1 MAQFDLPLEEL
12 QRYKPERTEPPDFD
26 AFWQETLEDARA
38 KVRPTRFERVDV
50 GLRTVETFDVT
61 FTGFAGQEVRAWLQ
75 LPRDRE
81 RGSRLPLVVEY
92 IGYGGGR
99 GFPFHWLF
107 WPSAGYAHFVMDTRG
122 QGSSWQPGDTPDPEP
137 DGSNPHYPG
146 FLTRGILDPRGYY
159 YRRVFADGVRAI
171 EAAREHESVDADR
184 TIASGGSQGGAI
196 ALAVTALAPTIR
208 AALINVPFLAHF
220 KRALAVTDEHPYVE
234 LTHYLTIHRSEAD
247 QVFRT
252 LSYIDGMNFAARAR
266 APALFAVGLMD
277 EITPPSTVFAT
288 YNHYAGP
295 KEIRTWEYSAHDAG
309 ELHHVQEQLRFLE
322 GLGLTPDPKR
332 GG

>member
-26 AFWQETLEDARA
+26 EFWRETLADARA
-38 KVRPTRFERVDV
+38 KARPTRFERVDV

-61 FTGFAGQEVRAWLQ
+61 FTGYGGQEVKGWLQ
-75 LPRDRE
+75 LPRE
-81 RGSRLPLVVEY
+81 RTGRLSLVVEY

-122 QGSSWQPGDTPDPEP
+122 QGSAWQPGDTPDPEP
-137 DGSNPHYPG
+137 EGSNPQYPG
-146 FLTRGILDPRGYY
+146 FLTRGILDPKRYY
-159 YRRVFADGVRAI
+159 YRRVFADGVRAV
-171 EAAREHESVDADR
+171 EAGREHEAVDADR
-184 TIASGGSQGGAI
+184 TVTAGGSQGAAI
-196 ALAVTALAPTIR
+196 ALAVTALEPSVR

-234 LTHYLTIHRSEAD
+234 LTHYLAIHRSEAD

-252 LSYIDGMNFAARAR
+252 LSYIDGLNFAARAR

-277 EITPPSTVFAT
+277 EITPPSTVFAA

-309 ELHHVQEQLRFLE
+309 ELHHVTEQLRFLD
-322 GLGLTPDPKR
+322 GLGLTPDPQR
-332 GG
+332 AAR